1 MTLAEHLAR
10 LYRVTFR
17 PHRRAYRRWLDR
29 WTARVMEIS
38 GDPHDYHLDAIW
50 WCRDC
55 EQDFDI
61 DTRAALHQNRI
72 YAYRTARLDA
82 LWDRHLPEIKADL
95 LRDNDALLDFSFDPI
110 GRG

>member
-17 PHRRAYRRWLDR
+17 PHRRAYL
-29 WTARVMEIS
+29 AKMKS
-38 GDPHDYHLDAIW
+38 GVDCAW
-50 WCRDC
+50 GWRDF
-55 EQDFDI
+55 EQDIAI
-61 DTRAALHQNRI
+61 DTRLALYQNRL
-72 YAYRTARLDA
+72 YGYRMARLDA